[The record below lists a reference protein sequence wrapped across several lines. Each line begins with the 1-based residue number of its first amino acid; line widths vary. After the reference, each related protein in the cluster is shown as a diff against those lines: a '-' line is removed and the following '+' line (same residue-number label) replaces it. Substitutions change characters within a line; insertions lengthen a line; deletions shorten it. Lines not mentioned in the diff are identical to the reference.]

1 MWSALMPKMKKGFKE
16 TDIIQF
22 AWEEKML
29 KTITLQQNAQ
39 LLSEIEKVKAFYAR
53 VDGKENKA

>member
-16 TDIIQF
+16 TDVIQF

-29 KTITLQQNAQ
+29 KKLTLDENAK
-39 LLSEIEKVKAFYAR
+39 LLAEIEKVKAYYAK